1 MISQVG
7 WLAQKRLA
15 NGVKLNQVEATGLI
29 AAQLHELAR
38 TGSIPILIVL
48 EIAAKFLKG
57 NYSVSQL
64 MSEGKQM
71 LGRRHVMVRETPFTR
86 ADPIYSLL

>member
-1 MISQVG
+1 VIAQVG

-38 TGSIPILIVL
+38 TGNIHNLFFCQQQALIS
-48 EIAAKFLKG
+48 FKG
-57 NYSVSQL
+57 SYSVSQL

-71 LGRRHVMVRETPFTR
+71 LGRRHVVVG
-86 ADPIYSLL
+86 

>member
-1 MISQVG
+1 VIAQVG

-38 TGSIPILIVL
+38 TGTIRPLFPTES
-48 EIAAKFLKG
+48 K
-57 NYSVSQL
+57 
-64 MSEGKQM
+64 
-71 LGRRHVMVRETPFTR
+71 R
-86 ADPIYSLL
+86 